1 MATHQLFNEN
11 FDHDQIPSGLIGGR
25 YRLEQ
30 RIGEGASAITC
41 RAYDV
46 LLRRPVALKLLRSE
60 YSTDQMSSAR
70 FAREALAA
78 AAVNH
83 PNVVQVYDYGTHDGQ
98 SYLVMQYIAGRNL
111 KQVIVS
117 KQPLAPTAAVR
128 YVRRLLRGLGAI
140 HDAGI
145 VHRDVKP
152 QNVLVG
158 DDGMLRVTDF
168 GIARGPRADTLTD
181 FGATVGTAAYMAP
194 EQIRGE
200 SVSAATDLYA
210 VGVVLFELLTGR
222 LPFRGEHP
230 VAFMVVPLQQPAPA
244 PSQFADDIPP
254 ALDAVVLR
262 ALAKN
267 PADRFASAA
276 DMERALDDAV
286 CPPTAGRP
294 PARTGRVSEWISAAI
309 LVLLVLGLLGVAL
322 ATAFGGGSG
331 KRVDDATR
339 GALLAAAGTT
349 APTATARVLRPPVG
363 AKSQPTATI
372 ANLTATEPARAQPTP
387 LPSRTPELR
396 IVPVAN
402 AAPTKQATTKSIA
415 LKFGA
420 ADWQGGYYRGDATW
434 YGRAWTAVYGAQSSY
449 PRVVLT
455 VSLAKAPKGSVWL
468 IITGLDDEWAGTNP
482 IVVSV
487 NGVEIFSGP
496 SPFVSWDGVGHGE
509 QAQWKAVKWKVP
521 AGTLHIGDNEVTL
534 ANMAPSASVGSPP
547 YVLVSDA
554 KLVYKS

>member
-1 MATHQLFNEN
+1 MATQELFNEDLAE
-11 FDHDQIPSGLIGGR
+11 DHIPSGLIGDR

-30 RIGEGASAITC
+30 RIGEGASAITY

-60 YSTDQMSSAR
+60 YSADQTSSAR
-70 FAREALAA
+70 FAREARAA

-111 KQVIVS
+111 KQVMAS
-117 KQPLAPTAAVR
+117 ERPLAPITAVR
-128 YVRRLLRGLGAI
+128 FARRLLRGLGAI

-158 DDGMLRVTDF
+158 DDGILRVTDF
-168 GIARGPRADTLTD
+168 GIARGPKADTLTD
-181 FGATVGTAAYMAP
+181 IGATVGTAAYMAP

-222 LPFRGEHP
+222 LPFTSEHP
-230 VAFMVVPLQQPAPA
+230 VASMVVPLQQPAPA
-244 PSQFADDIPP
+244 PSQFAEDIPP
-254 ALDAVVLR
+254 ALDAVVLW
-262 ALAKN
+262 AMAKN
-267 PADRFASAA
+267 PADRFASAV

-286 CPPTAGRP
+286 LPQTTGRP
-294 PARTGRVSEWISAAI
+294 PAKTGRASEWISALI

-322 ATAFGGGSG
+322 ATTLGGGSG
-331 KRVDDATR
+331 NRADDSTR
-339 GALLAAAGTT
+339 AALLAVAGTT
-349 APTATARVLRPPVG
+349 APTATARVLKPPVA
-363 AKSQPTATI
+363 AKSQPTATLP
-372 ANLTATEPARAQPTP
+372 NLTATEPPTAP
-387 LPSRTPELR
+387 TTALPSRTPEQR

-402 AAPTKQATTKSIA
+402 AAPTKQAAAKFVS

-420 ADWQGGYYRGDATW
+420 ADWQGGYYRVDAAW

-455 VSLAKAPKGSVWL
+455 VSLDKTPKGSASVT
-468 IITGLDDEWAGTNP
+468 ITGLDDEWAGTNP

-509 QAQWKAVKWKVP
+509 QAEWKAVKLKVP
-521 AGTLHIGDNEVTL
+521 AGTLHKGDNEIAL
-534 ANMAPSASVGSPP
+534 ANMAPSSSVGTPP